1 MVDFTHT
8 DRLYYTPRRNATDIM
23 TRKKKKKSLKKKK
36 K

>member
-23 TRKKKKKSLKKKK
+23 TRKKKRKKERD
-36 K
+36 